1 MGESVDDFFNSLFEV
16 VNHVPF
22 GSKDGLE
29 DPPVQQLSNQSAGT
43 EEISLAVNKGGQIH
57 QARQFVNLYIADFD
71 WSNSE
76 TEHDFQNDP
85 ASRFFRRRER
95 NAPRSRSNSFFANI
109 FA

>member
-16 VNHVPF
+16 VNHVLF
-22 GSKDGLE
+22 GSKDCLE

-57 QARQFVNLYIADFD
+57 QARQFLNLYIADFD

-95 NAPRSRSNSFFANI
+95 HAPRSRSNSFFANI